1 MAEPFRL
8 AYVLKRYPRLSETF
22 ILNEMLELQRQ
33 GIDITILA
41 MKDPGEAIVHE
52 HVQALRAQV
61 YYFPPKARL
70 ASEGWA
76 ARSLTSFSGDTS
88 LSGPDARQGGW
99 SRDDQTAWLQAAMFA
114 HFLGSLGIDHIHAH
128 FATSATTAAL
138 VLSGMTGIP
147 CSFTAHAKDIYH
159 ESVNTTALAE
169 KIQSARFVI
178 TVSDF
183 NKEYL
188 RGLLASEGKSGR
200 IIRLYNGIDLDRFRP
215 FEGDKDPELLV
226 GVGRLIQKK
235 GFGYL
240 IEACKILKE
249 QGRRFRCVIIGE
261 GDERV
266 SLEKRIAQY
275 SLRQEVSLLGP
286 KTQAEVV
293 RIVQTAAAFVLPCVV
308 GDDGNRDGLP
318 TVLLEAMALGVP
330 VVSTAVTGIP
340 EIIEDGSTGL
350 LVEEKNPHAL
360 AQSMHRLLDSAPLRK
375 QLSEAA
381 LQRVRKDFNLTV
393 NVRTL
398 RGYFLAGRSG
408 RAHPVS
414 LP

>member
-33 GIDITILA
+33 GIDITIIA

-52 HVQALRAQV
+52 HVQALKAPI

-70 ASEGWA
+70 ASEKLGV
-76 ARSLTSFSGDTS
+76 RSPTSFAGDAS
-88 LSGPDARQGGW
+88 LLGPDARQGGW
-99 SRDDQTAWLQAAMFA
+99 SRDDHTAWLQAAMFA
-114 HFLGSLGIDHIHAH
+114 PSLGSLGIDHIHAH

-138 VLSGMTGIP
+138 VLSAMTGIP

-159 ESVNTTALAE
+159 ESVNKTALAE

-235 GFGYL
+235 GFEYL

-286 KTQAEVV
+286 KTQAEVM
-293 RIVQTAAAFVLPCVV
+293 RIVQAAAAFVLPCVV

-330 VVSTAVTGIP
+330 VISTAVTGIP
-340 EIIEDGSTGL
+340 EIIENERTGL

-360 AQSMHRLLDSAPLRK
+360 AQAMHTLLDSPPLRK
-375 QLSEAA
+375 RLREAA
-381 LQRVRKDFNLTV
+381 LQKVRMDFNLAV

-398 RGYFLAGRSG
+398 TGYFQAGRPG
-408 RAHPVS
+408 FAHPVS

>member
-1 MAEPFRL
+1 MAAPFRL

-22 ILNEMLELQRQ
+22 IINEMLELQRQ
-33 GIDITILA
+33 GIEITIVA

-52 HVQALRAQV
+52 HVRALKV
-61 YYFPPKARL
+61 PIYYLPPKACL
-70 ASEGWA
+70 AFEKLVV
-76 ARSLTSFSGDTS
+76 RSLTSFSGNAS
-88 LSGPDARQGGW
+88 LLGPDALQGEW
-99 SRDDQTAWLQAAMFA
+99 SREDYIAWLQAAMFA
-114 HFLGSLGIDHIHAH
+114 PFLRSLGVDHIHAH

-138 VLSGMTGIP
+138 ALSAMTGIP

-159 ESVNTTALAE
+159 ESVDQKALAD
-169 KIQSARFVI
+169 KIHRARFVI

-183 NKEYL
+183 NKRYL
-188 RGLLASEGKSGR
+188 QDVLASEGRSGR
-200 IIRLYNGIDLDRFRP
+200 ILRLYNGVDLDRFRASAI
-215 FEGDKDPELLV
+215 EKDPALVV

-235 GFGYL
+235 GFEYL
-240 IEACKILKE
+240 IEACKLLKE
-249 QGRRFRCVIIGE
+249 QGRRVRCVIIGE

-275 SLRQEVSLLGP
+275 ALRQEVSLLGP